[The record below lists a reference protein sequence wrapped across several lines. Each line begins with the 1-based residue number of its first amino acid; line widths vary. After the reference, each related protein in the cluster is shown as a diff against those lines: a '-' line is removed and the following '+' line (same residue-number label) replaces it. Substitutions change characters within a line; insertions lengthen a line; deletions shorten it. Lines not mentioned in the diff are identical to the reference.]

1 MRLTRKSI
9 NNIVNAENEINDEN
23 PMFNQNT
30 DQKENRE
37 EMKNEIYNLKSNID
51 LITLKYIIRYTSPK
65 YC

>member
-1 MRLTRKSI
+1 
-9 NNIVNAENEINDEN
+9 
-23 PMFNQNT
+23 MFNQNT